1 MVQAKPFGRRVSSQ
15 HRASSPVENVEAPG
29 RAKVQAAV
37 SDVAVRPVA
46 PFLRETK
53 LVTAEQDFEDS
64 WQTRKRGFTIPWRP
78 LALMASLC
86 FGITSFVLPDTV
98 NDVVQYLLYALTAA
112 GIFAGF
118 SRRRTGATG

>member
-15 HRASSPVENVEAPG
+15 HRASGPVETAEAAV
-29 RAKVQAAV
+29 RAKIKDVA
-37 SDVAVRPVA
+37 SDVTVRPVA
-46 PFLRETK
+46 PMLPETK
-53 LVTAEQDFEDS
+53 LVTAEQDFEES
-64 WQTRKRGFTIPWRP
+64 WQTRKHGFSIPWRP

-86 FGITSFVLPDTV
+86 FGIASFVLPDTV

-118 SRRRTGATG
+118 SRRRAGATG